1 MQRSKLMDVSAEIIQ
16 FIEDS
21 FLDGRRGA
29 IGIDEDLLTGRV
41 IDSLAVLQ
49 VLEFVDSRF
58 GVALD
63 LDEVT
68 PENFQTIRA
77 IANLVAAKRTT
88 SGPREIAR
96 QRDAE
101 PLRSLRG

>member
-1 MQRSKLMDVSAEIIQ
+1 MEVAAEIIQ

-29 IGIDEDLLTGRV
+29 IGVDEDLLTGRV

-68 PENFQTIRA
+68 PENFQTVRA
-77 IANLVAAKRTT
+77 IAELVTARRTAT
-88 SGPREIAR
+88 SGPRQSAR
-96 QRDAE
+96 AGAAE